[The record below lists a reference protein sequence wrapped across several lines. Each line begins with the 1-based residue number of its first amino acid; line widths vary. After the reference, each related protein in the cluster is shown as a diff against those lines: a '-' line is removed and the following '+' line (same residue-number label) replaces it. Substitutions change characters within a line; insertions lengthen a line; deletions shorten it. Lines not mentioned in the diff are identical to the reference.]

1 MMEHPSFKAMKTG
14 DVVDPWSLDK
24 AKPAPIVQEV
34 WAPEDANPWTAA
46 DDQKLRVLVQKYTV
60 GGEVNWMT
68 VALKA
73 NFGHNSGSCQKRFEQ
88 LPKLKYAD
96 ANVFV
101 FANGTVEAK
110 KKEFI

>member
-1 MMEHPSFKAMKTG
+1 
-14 DVVDPWSLDK
+14 
-24 AKPAPIVQEV
+24 
-34 WAPEDANPWTAA
+34 
-46 DDQKLRVLVQKYTV
+46 
-60 GGEVNWMT
+60 MT